1 MSPRHQAAGAVSAAQ
16 AEKLHDLGR
25 FDEALA
31 LYRVLL
37 AQDPFNVHLH
47 NDYNDLL
54 YRLDRKEDYLKSF
67 DRAPPN
73 RGLYLAK
80 ATLLMHGRRHD
91 EARAVF
97 AAMLARG
104 PGDKHAGV
112 GLATAL
118 SRLGEHDKSAALFEK
133 LVETYPGDA
142 NLCGNAAAAALAR
155 GDAIR
160 ALALCQRGHAAQPD
174 NQVCL
179 ALMGTAWRLAGDAR
193 DEDLSGYDS
202 LIGIFD
208 LEPPQGFSR
217 MADFNAEL
225 DTYLDRLHPHN
236 KEHIAQSLRGGSQTV
251 EQVFGAGHDLIDRLE
266 HRIAEAVRRYIA
278 HMKTDEKHQ
287 FLSRKRRDFAF
298 SGSWSSRL
306 SAQGFHANHF
316 HPEGW
321 ISSCYYVA
329 LPDAVKDEQSRQGWI
344 KFGEPDFPTSLKEP
358 VRRALQPAAG
368 RLILFPS
375 YMWHG
380 TIPFDAAGARTT
392 IAFDAVP
399 G

>member
-1 MSPRHQAAGAVSAAQ
+1 MPLSSQTNSAIAAEA
-16 AEKLHDLGR
+16 LHDAGR

-31 LYRVLL
+31 MYRALL
-37 AQDPFNVHLH
+37 ARDPFNVHLH

-80 ATLLMHGRRHD
+80 AAFLMHGQRFE
-91 EARAVF
+91 EARDVF
-97 AAMLARG
+97 AAILAREA
-104 PGDKHAGV
+104 DNKHA
-112 GLATAL
+112 ATGMAVAL
-118 SRLGEHDKSAALFEK
+118 SRLGQHDRAAALFDT
-133 LVETYPGDA
+133 LTRAHARDA
-142 NLCGNAAAAALAR
+142 NLCGNAAAAAIAR
-155 GDAIR
+155 GDAAS
-160 ALALCQRGHAAQPD
+160 ALAFCETGCKIAPD

-179 ALMGTAWRLAGDAR
+179 ALLSLAYRLLGDDR
-193 DEDLSGYDS
+193 DEILSGYERF
-202 LIGIFD
+202 IRVFD
-208 LEPPQGFSR
+208 LEPPDDSSN
-217 MADFNAEL
+217 MAGFNAEL
-225 DTYLDRLHPHN
+225 NAYLDRLHPHN

-251 EQVFGAGHDLIDRLE
+251 EQVFGAGHNLIDRLQK
-266 HRIAEAVRRYIA
+266 RIDEAVSRYVA
-278 HMKTDEKHQ
+278 DLERDGDHP
-287 FLSRKRRDFAF
+287 FLSRKTKGFSY

-306 SAQGFHANHF
+306 HDHGFHANHF

-329 LPDAVKDEQSRQGWI
+329 VPEVVEDEQARQGWI
-344 KFGEPDFPTSLKEP
+344 KFGEPDFAMPLANP
-358 VRRALQPAAG
+358 VRRAIQPVPG

-380 TIPFDAAGARTT
+380 TIPFHAASPRTT